1 MIESNGISIHY
12 EQQGSG
18 PDLLLL
24 PGLGASTHVWYSQ
37 LRDLSPVLR
46 VTALDPRGHGRTD
59 RPAGPYSMRMMAD
72 DAAGVIRGL
81 GIGPAVVA
89 GSSMSCMV
97 CVELAAAYPELVS
110 ALVLVGGFPTLAPA
124 GREKMQARV
133 ELARTQGMAP
143 LADLV
148 PTTAL
153 GATTHRTQ
161 PALVG
166 LFRQALL
173 ANDPEGYAA
182 ACQAIVDADVTPL
195 LAQVRC
201 PTLIILGAEEQVAP
215 LPAAMA
221 LKQGIPHAEVKVLP
235 AAGHLPFLEQ
245 PAVFNAVLQEF
256 VAGLGTGRERSS

>member
-1 MIESNGISIHY
+1 MIDANGISIHY
-12 EQQGSG
+12 EQQGCG

-24 PGLGASTHVWYSQ
+24 PGLGASTHVWYAQ
-37 LRDLSPVLR
+37 LKDLSSVMR
-46 VTALDPRGHGRTD
+46 VTAIDPRGHGRTD

-81 GIGPAVVA
+81 GIGPAVVI
-89 GSSMSCMV
+89 GSSMSGMV
-97 CVELAAAYPELVS
+97 CVELAAAYPELV
-110 ALVLVGGFPTLAPA
+110 AGVVLVGGFPTLAPA
-124 GREKMQARV
+124 GREKMRARV
-133 ELARTQGMAP
+133 ELARTEGMEP

-173 ANDPEGYAA
+173 ANDAGGYAA
-182 ACQAIVDADVTPL
+182 ACQAIVEADVTPL
-195 LAQVRC
+195 LGQVHC
-201 PTLIILGAEEQVAP
+201 PALILLGAEEQVAP

-245 PAVFNAVLQEF
+245 PAAFNAALLEF
-256 VAGLGTGRERSS
+256 VAGLQSGREMGS